1 MNDYERQLENITG
14 FEALERT
21 ELAAQGQEMNTKIQK
36 LEETKQKQ
44 LNNIMDRES
53 DNRSKNEVLEI
64 KNHSG
69 RNDTDGSIFGL

>member
-53 DNRSKNEVLEI
+53 DNRSKNRTYLTWAFKLI
-64 KNHSG
+64 CTFSKN
-69 RNDTDGSIFGL
+69 